1 MIVDGLHEKDIFLE
15 KLPFR
20 LVANSHMDFVYP
32 IHWHSAVEII
42 LIEKND
48 FNVTVNNSNYQLN
61 ENDILFIAGGDTHE
75 FNNVNKP
82 GLRYFIQF
90 DLSDFNTFVNS
101 NKLKEFLSSTF
112 LIQNSTD
119 VYYQK
124 LRKSIIDIIKSYQ
137 EKAFAFEL
145 DLCARIYDI
154 LAILCTIVAGRDNV
168 QVQKTKIYGLDKLN
182 NAFKFIELN
191 YMSDIRL
198 EDVAKAAGFSKSYF
212 SRTFKEIMEKDFHDY
227 LNEYRIKQSE
237 YYLINT
243 AMNVTDIAFTVGFR
257 SIVTFNRYFKDVK
270 GCTPSMYK
278 NLRL

>member
-1 MIVDGLHEKDIFLE
+1 MIVDGLHEKNIFPE

-20 LVANSHMDFVYP
+20 LETNSHVDFVYP

-61 ENDILFIAGGDTHE
+61 ENDILFIAGGDTHG

-82 GLRYFIQF
+82 GIRYFIQF

-112 LIQNSTD
+112 LIQNSDNGDYLALKSTILD
-119 VYYQK
+119 IVRFNQK
-124 LRKSIIDIIKSYQ
+124 RD
-137 EKAFAFEL
+137 FAYEL
-145 DLCARIYDI
+145 FLCARIYAI
-154 LAILCTIVAGRDNV
+154 LAILCTIIAGREKA

-182 NAFKFIELN
+182 NTFKFIEQN
-191 YMSDIRL
+191 YMNDIRL
-198 EDVAKAAGFSKSYF
+198 ADVAKAAGFSESYF

-237 YYLINT
+237 YYLTNT
-243 AMNVTDIAFTVGFR
+243 AMNVADIAFTVGFR
-257 SIVTFNRYFKDVK
+257 SIVTFNRCFKDVK

-278 NLRL
+278 RLQL